1 MQIWP
6 ILVVFVAF
14 VGPSYSFHSGYSHFL
29 TIPSIKNLYSIPS
42 KSQSIQ
48 MTTSNSDNS
57 LNKKIFCNVELN
69 GQSVEAVGFDMD
81 FTLAQVILYYI
92 FIYLL
97 LLVHLIIIII
107 IVNFLDSI
115 TMNLIYWPSMVPKK
129 SFIVY

>member
-29 TIPSIKNLYSIPS
+29 TIPNTKKTLYSIPS

-48 MTTSNSDNS
+48 MTISNSDNS

-92 FIYLL
+92 IYLFIY
-97 LLVHLIIIII
+97 
-107 IVNFLDSI
+107 
-115 TMNLIYWPSMVPKK
+115 Y
-129 SFIVY
+129 Y

>member
-6 ILVVFVAF
+6 ILVVVFVAF
-14 VGPSYSFHSGYSHFL
+14 VGPSYSFHSGYSHFS
-29 TIPSIKNLYSIPS
+29 TIPSSKKNLYSIPS

-48 MTTSNSDNS
+48 MTISNSDNS

-81 FTLAQVILYYI
+81 FTLAQVILY
-92 FIYLL
+92 IYLL
-97 LLVHLIIIII
+97 LLVHLIIIITI
-107 IVNFLDSI
+107 INFLGSI